1 MQNLNRRQILE
12 KLTLF
17 ILLFAFFPFPLFGQ
31 DEFLPTIEDT
41 LSSVDWLYAGPFSVG
56 AREGIVGVIK
66 DMENFRPQEGQKHP
80 SILPQGGWVEWKRVN
95 ADSLGWVN
103 LEYKNV
109 WWDTLTD
116 IYGVAGIL
124 DAGFAYSEFVNHGRK
139 RALVIAEKVGSFY
152 LNGKRYRGDPYGDDV
167 VRTPVILEEGTNR
180 VLVSLSGYGDHRFK
194 FRLIPAPA
202 PVMVITKDATLPDII
217 ENEKD
222 WLWAGIA
229 ILNTT
234 EKRLKDVKLSIG
246 DGEFFDKNEITVS
259 DLMPFCVKKVP
270 IEIELKKPI
279 VGLDTIS
286 IPVKVS
292 YQNHIFEDRLSLRV
306 RKKEESCKITFI
318 SKIDNSCQYYAVL
331 PPKDYDPQKKY
342 ALIFTLHGAGVEAS
356 GQVDAYKQKD
366 WAFVVAP
373 TNRRRFGFDWQD
385 WGRLDALEVLELA
398 KKSFP
403 IDTNRIY
410 LTGHSM
416 GGHGVWHIALAHS
429 DLFAAAAPEAGWTC
443 FQLYIP
449 WFLQKSYLF
458 AEPQQIAIRDMSLRE
473 DFTPDF
479 IENAL
484 NLPIFIYQGGSDD
497 NVPPVHARLFAEL
510 LDNLGYEYRYK
521 ELEDKGHWFEV
532 DTANH
537 IICVDDPEVME
548 FLKAK
553 TRNPY
558 PKHIIFKTTDLG
570 QNNKNYW
577 VEIDQQERSFFES
590 QIEAEIKKFEDVASD
605 ISVRRIHG
613 IGRKKTKNKDNQ
625 IEITTKN
632 ISQFT
637 ISLSDQLLPYGQIF
651 FSINGKGIPYVFK
664 SSRTLTFSKIG
675 NKFQIGELEHQGL
688 KKTSQFY
695 GPIKQAYFSPFVLVF
710 GTKGDS
716 ATTDLTFHQARLEAT
731 EWWKR
736 ANGLT
741 EIIPDTE
748 VTKEII
754 ADYNL
759 ILFGGPDENFITSKI
774 NYRLPIKVKNG
785 EVLFGGEK
793 IKGNQIGLEF
803 IYPNPLNPK
812 KFVFVHEGNDLSGL
826 SLSDFFNTI
835 YSGAGLPDFIIF
847 DEEVKQKGWGG
858 VICAG
863 FFDFDWQID
872 EKLLYLRE

>member
-1 MQNLNRRQILE
+1 VQNISRFWVLK
-12 KLTLF
+12 KLMLF
-17 ILLFAFFPFPLFGQ
+17 VFLFFFLPLPLFGQ

-41 LSSVDWLYAGPFSVG
+41 ISPVDWLYAGPFSVG

-66 DMENFRPQEGQKHP
+66 DLENFRPQEGQKHP
-80 SILPQGGWVEWKRVN
+80 SILSQGGWVEWTKASV
-95 ADSLGWVN
+95 DSLGWVS

-109 WWDTLTD
+109 WWDTLMD

-124 DAGFAYSEFVNHGRK
+124 DAGYAFSEFVNQGRK

-152 LNGKRYRGDPYGDDV
+152 LNGKRYRGDPYGHDF
-167 VRTPVILEEGTNR
+167 VRTPVILEEGNNR
-180 VLVSLSGYGDHRFK
+180 VLVELSGYGDHRFK
-194 FRLIPAPA
+194 FQLIPAPA
-202 PVMVITKDATLPDII
+202 PVMLITKDATLPDII
-217 ENEKD
+217 EDEKD
-222 WLWAGIA
+222 WLWAGIT

-234 EKRLKDVKLSIG
+234 PKRLKDVRLSI
-246 DGEFFDKNEITVS
+246 DDEEFFDKNEITIS

-270 IEIELKKPI
+270 IEIKLNKPI

-292 YQNHIFEDRLSLRV
+292 YQDHIFEDRLSLRV
-306 RKKEESCKITFI
+306 RKEKESYKITFI
-318 SKIDNSCQYYAVL
+318 SQIDNSCQYYAVL
-331 PPKDYDPQKKY
+331 PPKDYDFQKKY

-373 TNRRRFGFDWQD
+373 TNRKAFGFDWQD
-385 WGRLDALEVLELA
+385 WGRLDALEVLDQV

-416 GGHGVWHIALAHS
+416 GGHGVWHIALTYS
-429 DLFAAAAPEAGWTC
+429 DLFAAAAPEAGWTS

-458 AEPQQIAIRDMSLRE
+458 AEPQQIGIRDMSLRE
-473 DFTPDF
+473 DITPNF

-484 NLPIFIYQGGSDD
+484 NLPLFIYQGGSDD
-497 NVPPVHARLFAEL
+497 NVPPLHARLFVDL
-510 LDNLGYEYRYK
+510 LDKLGYEYRYK
-521 ELEDKGHWFEV
+521 ELPGKGHWFEV
-532 DTANH
+532 DTVNH
-537 IICVDDPEVME
+537 IVCVDDPEVME
-548 FLKAK
+548 FLKSK

-577 VEIDQQERSFFES
+577 VEIDQQEKPFFES
-590 QIEAEIKKFEDVASD
+590 QIEAKIKGNE
-605 ISVRRIHG
+605 
-613 IGRKKTKNKDNQ
+613 
-625 IEITTKN
+625 IEINTEN
-632 ISQFT
+632 ISQLT
-637 ISLSDQLLPYGQIF
+637 ISLSDQLLPYGKIF
-651 FSINGKGIPYVFK
+651 VSINGEEIPYVFNK
-664 SSRTLTFSKIG
+664 SRTLTLSKIG
-675 NKFQIGELEHQGL
+675 DKFHIGELEHRGL
-688 KKTSQFY
+688 KKSSQFY
-695 GPIKQAYFSPFVLVF
+695 GPIKQVYFSPFILVY

-716 ATTDLTFHQARLEAT
+716 ATTELILHQARLEAT
-731 EWWKR
+731 RWWER
-736 ANGLT
+736 GNGFA
-741 EIIPDTE
+741 EIISDTE

-754 ADYNL
+754 EDYNL

-785 EVLFGGEK
+785 EVFLGNKG
-793 IKGNQIGLEF
+793 IKGKQIAIEF

-812 KFVFVHEGNDLSGL
+812 RFVFIHEGNDLGGL
-826 SLSDFFNTI
+826 SFSDFFNTI

-858 VICAG
+858 VISAG
-863 FFDFDWQID
+863 FFDSNWQID

>member
-1 MQNLNRRQILE
+1 MLNLNLRQILR

-17 ILLFAFFPFPLFGQ
+17 LFLFVFLHFSLWGQ

-41 LSSVDWLYAGPFSVG
+41 LSPVDWLYAGPFSVG

-66 DMENFRPQEGQKHP
+66 NMENFRPQEGQKHP
-80 SILPQGGWVEWKRVN
+80 SILSQGGWVEWKKVRI
-95 ADSLGWVN
+95 DSLGWVS
-103 LEYKNV
+103 LEYENV
-109 WWDTLTD
+109 WWDTLMD

-124 DAGFAYSEFVNHGRK
+124 DAGYAYTEFVNKDRR

-152 LNGKRYRGDPYGDDV
+152 LNGKRYRGDPYGHDF

-194 FRLIPAPA
+194 FNLVPAPA
-202 PVMVITKDATLPDII
+202 PVMLIRKDATLPDII
-217 ENEKD
+217 EDEKD

-234 EKRLKDVKLSIG
+234 EKRLKDVQLSIG
-246 DGEFFDKNEITVS
+246 DGELFNENEITVS
-259 DLMPFCVKKVP
+259 DIMPFCIKKVP
-270 IEIELKKPI
+270 VEIEISKPI

-292 YQNHIFEDRLSLRV
+292 YQDHFFEDRLSLRI
-306 RKKEESCKITFI
+306 RKSEGSFKITFI
-318 SKIDNSCQYYAVL
+318 SQIDNSCQYYAVL
-331 PPKDYDPQKKY
+331 PPRDYDPQKKY

-385 WGRLDALEVLELA
+385 WGRLDALEVLDLV
-398 KKSFP
+398 KKEFP
-403 IDTNRIY
+403 IDTNRVY

-416 GGHGVWHIALAHS
+416 GGHGVWHLALAHP
-429 DLFAAAAPEAGWTC
+429 DLFAAAAPEAGWSC

-473 DFTPDF
+473 DFTPNF

-497 NVPPVHARLFAEL
+497 NVPPVHARLFAGL
-510 LDNLGYEYRYK
+510 LENLGYEYQYK
-521 ELEDKGHWFEV
+521 ELPGKGHWFEV
-532 DTANH
+532 DTVNH
-537 IICVDDPEVME
+537 IVCVDDPELME

-558 PKHIIFKTTDLG
+558 PKHIIFKTTNIG

-577 VEIDQQERSFFES
+577 VEIDKQENPFFES
-590 QIEAEIKKFEDVASD
+590 QIETEIKDS
-605 ISVRRIHG
+605 R
-613 IGRKKTKNKDNQ
+613 
-625 IEITTKN
+625 IEINTKN

-637 ISLSDQLLPYGQIF
+637 IYLSDQLLPYGKIF
-651 FSINGKGIPYVFK
+651 ISINGKEIPYVFK
-664 SSRTLTFSKIG
+664 SSRKLTFSKIG
-675 NKFQIGELEHQGL
+675 NKFQMRELEHRGL

-695 GPIKQAYFSPFVLVF
+695 GPIKQAYFSPFILVY
-710 GTKGDS
+710 GTRGDS
-716 ATTDLTFHQARLEAT
+716 ATTELLLHQARLEAAR
-731 EWWKR
+731 WWKR
-736 ANGLT
+736 ANGFA

-748 VTKEII
+748 VTKEIM
-754 ADYNL
+754 DEYNL
-759 ILFGGPDENFITSKI
+759 ILFGGPDENFITHKI
-774 NYRLPIKVKNG
+774 NNRLPIRVKDG
-785 EVLFGGEK
+785 EILFGRK
-793 IKGNQIGLEF
+793 RIKQKQMGMEF
-803 IYPNPLNPK
+803 IYPNPLNPER
-812 KFVFVHEGNDLSGL
+812 FVFVHEGNDWEGL
-826 SLSDFFNTI
+826 KLSDFYTAI

-847 DEEVKQKGWGG
+847 DDRVKQKGWAG

-863 FFDFDWQID
+863 FFDSDWQID
-872 EKLLYLRE
+872 EKLLYLKE